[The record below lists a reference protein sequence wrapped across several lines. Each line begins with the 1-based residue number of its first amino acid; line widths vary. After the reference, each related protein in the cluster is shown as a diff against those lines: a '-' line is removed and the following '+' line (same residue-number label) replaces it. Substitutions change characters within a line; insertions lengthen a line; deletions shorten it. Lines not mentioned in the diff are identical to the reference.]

1 MIGQRRSQEDFIEL
15 PHLWNLES
23 EAVQA
28 LFTSSQL
35 KTAKLNAD
43 HQKTYQVINLPQSSP
58 QARNEMQVFRISV
71 CTYIG
76 TLLHNVAS
84 IKHAKKAPEIY
95 PPTHWSWAHNQ
106 NRALLFAC
114 GRGRR
119 KNTSTGAIH
128 CVSLVG
134 LTHW

>member
-1 MIGQRRSQEDFIEL
+1 MQGLVLEECGLDPRHRKGYIARFVYNKQSQEEFIEL
-15 PHLWNLES
+15 PHLWNLET

-28 LFTSSQL
+28 LFTSQL

-43 HQKTYQVINLPQSSP
+43 HQKTYQVISLPQSAP
-58 QARNEMQVFRISV
+58 QARNEIQVFRISV

-95 PPTHWSWAHNQ
+95 PPTHWF
-106 NRALLFAC
+106 L
-114 GRGRR
+114 G
-119 KNTSTGAIH
+119 T
-128 CVSLVG
+128 
-134 LTHW
+134 